1 MDWKHPFGRDHGAR
15 PPAPIPTTEPKA
27 TEAAADTLPA
37 DAGGEPR
44 PALDF
49 SDWVRRSDCRGRM
62 GWERPGLP
70 DDVAWWRWADFDDL
84 PTADWTC
91 PECGG
96 PLWWED
102 LLGGKHCL
110 RCEFD
115 KHERSA
121 STLRSVQASG
131 VIPPQR

>member
-1 MDWKHPFGRDHGAR
+1 MLDLQAVFGDFESTPEAAT
-15 PPAPIPTTEPKA
+15 PETS
-27 TEAAADTLPA
+27 TEAP
-37 DAGGEPR
+37 GF
-44 PALDF
+44 DF

-70 DDVAWWRWADFDDL
+70 EDVAWWRWADFDEL
-84 PTADWTC
+84 PEADWTC

-96 PLWWED
+96 LLWWED